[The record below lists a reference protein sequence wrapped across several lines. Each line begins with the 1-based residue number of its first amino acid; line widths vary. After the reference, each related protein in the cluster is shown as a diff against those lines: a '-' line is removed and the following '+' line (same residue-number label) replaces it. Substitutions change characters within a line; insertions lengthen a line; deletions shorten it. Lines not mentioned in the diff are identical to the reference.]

1 MYDVIYKPINKKK
14 FPALYVIIQN
24 KQKTNNMNY
33 NNKTILLALATT
45 TASAVKLRS
54 QNIFGDIADYT
65 NEAILKPV
73 GNAFED
79 AGEWVEGAA
88 EDAGEWVVGAAEDV
102 GDATEDAF
110 NTITDFGNDL
120 VLAVDEDVTVA
131 LDEMNTAFTDIGN
144 FANDIFLDSNLM
156 PDLAYDIETGIIDP
170 TDEMLEDMWNGV
182 YDGLEDAG
190 DAMVDAGN
198 WIADG
203 AEAGAEAVGDA
214 FVGAGDAI
222 IGTEAAA
229 LEAVGIDTAV
239 LSAEEIALLTAAV
252 IL

>member
-79 AGEWVEGAA
+79 AGEWVEGA
-88 EDAGEWVVGAAEDV
+88 VEDV
-102 GDATEDAF
+102 GEATVDAF

-144 FANDIFLDSNLM
+144 FANDIFLDPNLM

-170 TDEMLEDMWNGV
+170 TDEMQLQEQKQQHLKQLEQIQL
-182 YDGLEDAG
+182 YC
-190 DAMVDAGN
+190 
-198 WIADG
+198 
-203 AEAGAEAVGDA
+203 
-214 FVGAGDAI
+214 
-222 IGTEAAA
+222 
-229 LEAVGIDTAV
+229 
-239 LSAEEIALLTAAV
+239 LLKKSLCSLQQSSSEKPVNKLRLTYF
-252 IL
+252 ITIERDIY